1 MTEAIRP
8 SPPARFDNLA
18 RHYDWMER
26 LLAGG
31 KLESCR
37 NALWND
43 IPSLGNA
50 LLVGEG
56 HGKFLAALLER
67 DPCAQVTCVDA
78 SAKMLEVARERL
90 LRAALPVKHIQ
101 FIHAELPTWN
111 PPRERYDLIA
121 THFFLDCF
129 PRDQLGQVI
138 RSLYKAA
145 RLGGY
150 LLMSD
155 FQIPPAGFRRIRAQI
170 IHWLMYRFFRV
181 ATNLPASALI
191 SPQPFLRQV
200 GFIRVSRAE
209 FDRGLLYAELWKRP
223 GEEVTCCFQGAA
235 IAVRSTPSACA

>member
-1 MTEAIRP
+1 MHRRQRQNAGSCSRAPAPRCTTGQAYPIHPRRTPDLEPTARAIR
-8 SPPARFDNLA
+8 S
-18 RHYDWMER
+18 H
-26 LLAGG
+26 
-31 KLESCR
+31 R
-37 NALWND
+37 NA
-43 IPSLGNA
+43 
-50 LLVGEG
+50 
-56 HGKFLAALLER
+56 
-67 DPCAQVTCVDA
+67 
-78 SAKMLEVARERL
+78 
-90 LRAALPVKHIQ
+90 
-101 FIHAELPTWN
+101 
-111 PPRERYDLIA
+111 
-121 THFFLDCF
+121 FFLDCF

-209 FDRGLLYAELWKRP
+209 FDRGLLYTELWKRP